1 METSQVTFQYRPSD
15 ACPFKLVSTLPV
27 ESFIHRFLLNV
38 LPHGFVKV
46 RTFGFFGASVR
57 SRLALLPE
65 RLGKIADP
73 EQADETAIAKQADE
87 TAIAL
92 RPD

>member
-1 METSQVTFQYRPSD
+1 METAQVTFQYRPSD
-15 ACPFKLVSTLPV
+15 ACPFKLCTLSV
-27 ESFIHRFLLNV
+27 ESFIHRFLQHV

-46 RTFGFFGASVR
+46 PTFGFFGASVR

-65 RLGKIADP
+65 RLGKIVDP
-73 EQADETAIAKQADE
+73 EQADE

>member
-15 ACPFKLVSTLPV
+15 ACPFKLCTLSV

-73 EQADETAIAKQADE
+73 EQANETAIAEQADE